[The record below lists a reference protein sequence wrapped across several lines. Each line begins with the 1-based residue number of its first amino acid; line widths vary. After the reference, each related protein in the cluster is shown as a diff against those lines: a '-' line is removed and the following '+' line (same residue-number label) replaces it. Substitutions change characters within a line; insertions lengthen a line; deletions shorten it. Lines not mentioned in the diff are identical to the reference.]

1 MTARPRL
8 PVTALF
14 GTNMFFSG
22 VTYAATLPYAALVG
36 VDTLGMS
43 PGLFATAMAVG
54 SVLGTFVSL
63 ALGYLSD
70 KLRDRRLLVLIT
82 ALAGILAHGMI
93 YLWPTQ
99 LSFILAMALVIPVAG
114 ACYGQCFAY
123 VRVYYVRHDVARA
136 DFMVTALRTVFTLA
150 WIVVPPLAGWI
161 AAEFSIFNV
170 YLVSSLSY
178 AVVAGIFALLM
189 TDEATAVQMPTPV
202 RAEGASLLSTFALPF
217 GTLAGLIGLVV
228 MTAAMRI
235 LTFTVALFIVT
246 DLGGTVTDV
255 GFYAGITAAVE
266 APCMLLLAYLT
277 TKLSKETL
285 LAAAGLVMAVFI
297 GLTSILTSMT
307 ALYWLL
313 ILNGLGTAA
322 LMSVNISYVQEAI
335 KGRVGLSTSL
345 MDVVAIAANLLGA
358 TAFGLLTSGGNY
370 RFALM
375 VGAGVSVAGAAI
387 MALGNLSRLGV
398 LPQTKPA
405 FLTGE

>member
-1 MTARPRL
+1 MTERPRL
-8 PVTALF
+8 PVTALL

-22 VTYAATLPYAALVG
+22 VTYAATMPYASLVG

-43 PGLFATAMAVG
+43 PGWFASVMSVG
-54 SVLGTFVSL
+54 AVLGTFVSL
-63 ALGYLSD
+63 GLGYLSD
-70 KLRDRRLLVLIT
+70 KVPDRRLLVLMT
-82 ALAGILAHGMI
+82 ALAGVLGHGMI

-99 LSFILAMALVIPVAG
+99 VSFMIAMAVVMPLAG

-123 VRVYYVRHDVARA
+123 VRVYYVRHMPARA

-150 WIVVPPLAGWI
+150 WIIVPPIAGWV
-161 AAEFSIFNV
+161 AAKFSIFNV
-170 YLVSSLSY
+170 FLMSSLSY
-178 AVVAGIFALLM
+178 AVMGGIFALLISDK
-189 TDEATAVQMPTPV
+189 TTAVQMPAPV
-202 RAEGASLLSTFALPF
+202 RAEGASLLSTFALPL
-217 GTLAGLIGLVV
+217 GTLAGLLGLIV

-235 LTFTVALFIVT
+235 LTFTVSLFIVT
-246 DLGGTVTDV
+246 DLGGTLTDV

-266 APCMLLLAYLT
+266 APCMLLLAFLT

-285 LAAAGLVMAVFI
+285 LAAAGIVMAVFI
-297 GLTSILTSMT
+297 GLASILTSMT

-322 LMSVNISYVQEAI
+322 LMSVNIPYLQDAI

-358 TAFGLLTSGGNY
+358 TAFGLLTTGGNY

-375 VGAGVSVAGAAI
+375 VAAGVSVAGAAI
-387 MALGNLSRLGV
+387 MAFGNMSRIGALRPVEQAG
-398 LPQTKPA
+398 
-405 FLTGE
+405 

>member
-8 PVTALF
+8 PVTALL

-22 VTYAATLPYAALVG
+22 VTYAATMPYASLVG

-43 PGLFATAMAVG
+43 PGWFASVMSVG
-54 SVLGTFVSL
+54 AVLGTFVSL
-63 ALGYLSD
+63 GLGYLSD
-70 KLRDRRLLVLIT
+70 KLPDRRLLVLIT
-82 ALAGILAHGMI
+82 ALAGVVGHGMI

-99 LSFILAMALVIPVAG
+99 LSFMIAMAVVMPLAG

-123 VRVYYVRHDVARA
+123 VRVYYVRHMPARA

-150 WIVVPPLAGWI
+150 WIIVPPVAGWV
-161 AAEFSIFNV
+161 AAQFSIFNV
-170 YLVSSLSY
+170 FLMSSLSY
-178 AVVAGIFALLM
+178 AVMGGIFALLISDK
-189 TDEATAVQMPTPV
+189 TTAVQMPAPA
-202 RAEGASLLSTFALPF
+202 RAEGASLLSTFALPL
-217 GTLAGLIGLVV
+217 GTLAGLLGLIV

-235 LTFTVALFIVT
+235 LTFTVSLFIVT
-246 DLGGTVTDV
+246 DLGGTLTDV

-285 LAAAGLVMAVFI
+285 LASAGIVMAVFI
-297 GLTSILTSMT
+297 GLASILTSMT

-322 LMSVNISYVQEAI
+322 LMSVNIPYLQDAI

-375 VGAGVSVAGAAI
+375 VAAGVSVAGAAI
-387 MALGNLSRLGV
+387 MAFGNLSRLGELRQV
-398 LPQTKPA
+398 EQA
-405 FLTGE
+405 G

>member
-1 MTARPRL
+1 MTGTPRL
-8 PVTALF
+8 PVTALL

-22 VTYAATLPYAALVG
+22 VTYAATMPYASLVG

-43 PGLFATAMAVG
+43 PGWFASVMSVG
-54 SVLGTFVSL
+54 AVLGTFVSL
-63 ALGYLSD
+63 GLGYLSD
-70 KLRDRRLLVLIT
+70 KLPDRRLLVLIT
-82 ALAGILAHGMI
+82 ALAGVIGHGMI

-99 LSFILAMALVIPVAG
+99 VSFMLVMALIMPVAG
-114 ACYGQCFAY
+114 ACYGQCFAF
-123 VRVYYVRHDVARA
+123 VRVYYLRHQPARA
-136 DFMVTALRTVFTLA
+136 DFMVTAMRTVFTLA
-150 WIVVPPLAGWI
+150 WIIVPPVAGWV
-161 AAEFSIFNV
+161 AAKFSIFNV
-170 YLVSSLSY
+170 FLMSSLSY
-178 AVVAGIFALLM
+178 AAMGCIFALLVSNK
-189 TDEATAVQMPTPV
+189 ATAVQMPAPV

-235 LTFTVALFIVT
+235 LTFTVSLFIVT

-277 TKLSKETL
+277 TRFSKETL
-285 LAAAGLVMAVFI
+285 LVAAGIVMAVFI
-297 GLTSILTSMT
+297 GLVSILTSMT

-322 LMSVNISYVQEAI
+322 LMSINIAYVQDAI

-345 MDVVAIAANLLGA
+345 GDVVAIAANLLGA
-358 TAFGLLTSGGNY
+358 SAFGLLTTGGNY

-375 VGAGVSVAGAAI
+375 VAAGVSVAGAAI
-387 MALGNLSRLGV
+387 MAFGNLSRLGELRQV
-398 LPQTKPA
+398 EQA
-405 FLTGE
+405 G